1 VDLGIEFKPG
11 SSMRRQLEQA
21 LRAAIRSG
29 RLTPGSVLPSSRDL
43 AADLGVSRGVVVDSY
58 SQLATEGYLSA
69 RRGSGTRVEALPS
82 GTAPARRELQP
93 RPRYR
98 YELRPGLADYHAFP
112 RDRWRAALVGALRDL
127 PPTRLTYP
135 DYHGVPELR
144 SALADYL
151 ARSRAVAAGPEL
163 VLICCGASHGLSA
176 LWHALRRRGARRVA
190 VEDPGWSWQRLTVEH
205 AGLEA
210 VPVRVDQDG
219 LVVSELAA
227 ADVDAVVLTPA
238 HHYPTGVMM
247 TAERRGALIAWAR
260 QRQALIVEDDYDV
273 EYRFDRDPLASL
285 QGMAPDRVAFVG
297 TASKTLAPA
306 LRLAWLVPPAWLID
320 DVAGEFAVTGVTPPT
335 LDQLALASFISS
347 SGLERHLRAMRRR
360 YRVKRDVLITALEA
374 RLPQVT
380 VAGTAAGLHLLAW
393 LPEGTDERVTAN
405 RARRAGV
412 GLHELHRHCLAE
424 APSPPALLLGFALP
438 SESDLVTAAGLLAV
452 AVG

>member
-1 VDLGIEFKPG
+1 MDLGIEFRAGIP
-11 SSMRRQLEQA
+11 MRRQLEQA

-69 RRGSGTRVEALPS
+69 QRGSGTRVAALPA
-82 GTAPARRELQP
+82 GTAPARQQLRP

-98 YELRPGLADYHAFP
+98 YELRPGLADYQAFP
-112 RDRWRAALVGALRDL
+112 RDRWRAALLGALRDL
-127 PPTRLTYP
+127 PPARLTYA
-135 DYHGVPELR
+135 DQGGVPELR
-144 SALADYL
+144 NALAEYL
-151 ARSRAVAAGPEL
+151 ARSRAVVADPEL
-163 VLICCGASHGLSA
+163 VVICCGASHGLSA
-176 LWHALRRRGARRVA
+176 LWHVLRRRGARRVA
-190 VEDPGWSWQRLTVEH
+190 VEDPGWLWQQLTVEH

-227 ADVDAVVLTPA
+227 AGVDAVVLTPA

-260 QRQALIVEDDYDV
+260 ERRALIVEDDYDV

-285 QGMAPDRVAFVG
+285 QGMAPDVVAFVG
-297 TASKTLAPA
+297 TTSKTLAPA
-306 LRLAWLVPPAWLID
+306 LRMAWLVPPTWLID
-320 DVAGEFAVTGVTPPT
+320 DVASEFGVTGVSPPT
-335 LDQLALASFISS
+335 LDQLALASFISG

-360 YRVKRDVLITALEA
+360 YRVKRDVLIGALDKH
-374 RLPQVT
+374 LPQVT

-393 LPEGTDERVTAN
+393 LPEGIDERATAN

-438 SESDLVTAAGLLAV
+438 SESDLVTAAGLLAE
-452 AVG
+452 ALG